1 MKEHQVNIT
10 MDKLI
15 KRVR

>member
-1 MKEHQVNIT
+1 

-15 KRVR
+15 KAENLL